1 MKSHVFV
8 YCSLLNQLTDASQI
22 SVQSALDTGGASH
35 LNGARFSTLS
45 SLMDTNAMG
54 RCTMPEI
61 RSLWISLSIMITI
74 ATELK
79 IDNERQF
86 KGYVRLI

>member
-1 MKSHVFV
+1 
-8 YCSLLNQLTDASQI
+8 
-22 SVQSALDTGGASH
+22 
-35 LNGARFSTLS
+35 
-45 SLMDTNAMG
+45 MDTNAMG